1 MYFLNR
7 LWQGRIQ
14 PMDRAIQDGSQYQ
27 QLSRELG
34 HELNVLTQIAPLEV
48 RKILDKIEK
57 LSMDMN
63 AIELEETYIQG
74 FRCGAGMIL
83 DVVNEYPC
91 QLCEIEED

>member
-1 MYFLNR
+1 MYFLNK

-14 PMDRAIQDGSQYQ
+14 PMDRAIRDGSQYQ
-27 QLSRELG
+27 QLSKELG
-34 HELNVLTQIAPLEV
+34 HELDVLMKVASAEV
-48 RKILDKIEK
+48 RRLLEKIEK

-74 FRCGAGMIL
+74 FRSGAGMIL